1 MPLTATKVRV
11 LIVDDHPLVLAG
23 VGEILGGDDSIEIV
37 GVAANAVEA
46 LESARAGCP
55 DVIFLNVRL
64 AKNSGFELITQV
76 RQTLPLAECVAL
88 SVSDDAGCFR
98 DAMDRGV
105 HGYLLDDASRDEICL
120 AVKRVAAGKSHIDP
134 AVSGYLVQPRR
145 RGTDSV
151 ESVPTSREIDVLRL
165 AAQGMTN
172 DAIARRL
179 ALKAETIKTHM
190 SRAFER
196 IGAHDR
202 ANAVAICMRRG
213 LF

>member
-1 MPLTATKVRV
+1 MATAATKVRV

-23 VGEILGGDDSIEIV
+23 VGEILGEDVSIEII
-37 GVAANAVEA
+37 GVAADATEA
-46 LESARAGCP
+46 LELARTGCP
-55 DVIFLNVRL
+55 DVVFLDVRL
-64 AKNSGFELITQV
+64 GKNSGFELITQM
-76 RQTLPLAECVAL
+76 RQTFPLAECVAL
-88 SVSDDAGCFR
+88 SVSDDAECFR

-105 HGYLLDDASRDEICL
+105 HGYLLDDASRDEIRL
-120 AVKRVAAGKSHIDP
+120 AVQRVAAGKSHIDP
-134 AVSGYLVQPRR
+134 AVSGYLVR
-145 RGTDSV
+145 
-151 ESVPTSREIDVLRL
+151 PTSRGSNSGESMPTLREIDILRL

-179 ALKAETIKTHM
+179 NLRIDTVKTHM